1 MSNGCGNC
9 YTCQKC
15 IKCQGTCET
24 CQVNYGGSQRVETQ
38 NTWQDHLIRIAE
50 ELRNLAANI
59 PNTTLTSAE
68 DDVKTAK
75 KIDKKKELI
84 LE

>member
-1 MSNGCGNC
+1 M
-9 YTCQKC
+9 
-15 IKCQGTCET
+15 
-24 CQVNYGGSQRVETQ
+24 ETQ